1 VSAQDDDIEQ
11 VIVTGS
17 RIARP
22 DFDSASPIVSVTKEL
37 FERSGSNTVE
47 STLNTLPQFVPSYT
61 STSNNPGNGGQ
72 ANVSLR
78 GLGPTA
84 TLVLVDG
91 KRLMPANGDGVTD
104 LNIIP
109 SSLIESVEIITGGA
123 SAVYG
128 SDALA
133 GVVNFKLKR
142 KFDGAEIDD
151 VTSKGRSSVRADLCH
166 ATRTNLGNGLHP
178 AEFVGPWPLIDVD
191 DATIVSIRRERDGG
205 ERSNDALIRA
215 AEPFEMT
222 RRLGC
227 HRTRLSLGDDFAF
240 RTRRECPHVVRRACR
255 HGEPGIAPFDKERSH
270 LIAYRGE
277 ELVARNVVAVR
288 QLNRGRAVSARER
301 HARIEEQL
309 VAADDGASSD
319 RTEPPDNLPRQSVGT
334 RAADDVGVVDADVD
348 HACGSWCLRSLKW
361 NQQSAP
367 NRPAITP
374 ESV

>member
-1 VSAQDDDIEQ
+1 MTSAQDDDLEQ

-22 DFDSASPIVSVTKEL
+22 DFDSASPIVSVTEEL
-37 FERSGSNTVE
+37 FERTGSRTVE
-47 STLNTLPQFVPSYT
+47 STLNTLPQFVPAFT

-142 KFDGAEIDD
+142 KFDGVEIDGTWGQTD
-151 VTSKGRSSVRADLCH
+151 RGDGTQYEAGLTAGTNFADGR
-166 ATRTNLGNGLHP
+166 GL
-178 AEFVGPWPLIDVD
+178 D
-191 DATIVSIRRERDGG
+191 
-205 ERSNDALIRA
+205 
-215 AEPFEMT
+215 
-222 RRLGC
+222 
-227 HRTRLSLGDDFAF
+227 
-240 RTRRECPHVVRRACR
+240 RRATSVTPTASSSRTSDRDFSRYPMAYSGAPGAR
-255 HGEPGIAPFDKERSH
+255 HAWAGQ
-270 LIAYRGE
+270 
-277 ELVARNVVAVR
+277 LVPARLDRPVH
-288 QLNRGRAVSARER
+288 RGR
-301 HARIEEQL
+301 
-309 VAADDGASSD
+309 
-319 RTEPPDNLPRQSVGT
+319 PRQP
-334 RAADDVGVVDADVD
+334 D
-348 HACGSWCLRSLKW
+348 
-361 NQQSAP
+361 Q
-367 NRPAITP
+367 
-374 ESV
+374 